1 MNLTTIKSAIEEI
14 NISRR
19 RFLTTAGASAVTMA
33 VLPSALAAENA
44 AAPNINIG
52 LIGCGSRGKFMSQ
65 LFTKHGG
72 YNFVAV
78 ADYFQ
83 DKVDTVGETVGV
95 PAERRFTGLSAYK
108 QLLEQK
114 LDAVVIES
122 PAYFH
127 PEQAAAAVAAGKH
140 VYLAKPVAVD
150 VPGCVTV
157 EKSGQLATEKKL
169 CFVVDFQTR
178 THPALQ
184 KLAECA
190 HTGGLGKII
199 SADAGYQCGPV
210 GQLADDELK
219 ADPKNPELR
228 LRAWLSDKVLS
239 GDIITEQ
246 NIHAIDMACWFLDAA
261 PVSANGTCGKGRDY
275 IGNCSDHFS
284 VTFQYPKNVMLALSS
299 KQFGYGYDDIMCRI
313 YGVNGAIDA
322 HYNAKSTIR
331 TKDQSFNGEI
341 KSLYA
346 TGPETNIAT
355 FHESITKGNYANPT
369 VATSVRSNLATILG
383 RMAAYQ
389 NKTVTWEEMMRNP
402 ERLVADLSGLKA

>member
-1 MNLTTIKSAIEEI
+1 MSLTSNKSTDE
-14 NISRR
+14 ISRR
-19 RFLTTAGASAVTMA
+19 RFLTVASASAVTLA
-33 VLPSALAAENA
+33 ALPSALAAETV
-44 AAPNINIG
+44 AAPKINIG
-52 LIGCGSRGKFMSQ
+52 LIGCGQRGKFVSQ

-83 DKVDTVGETVGV
+83 DKVDTIGETVGV
-95 PAERRFTGLSAYK
+95 PAARRFTGLSAYK
-108 QLLEQK
+108 QLLAQK

-150 VPGCVTV
+150 VPGCLTV
-157 EKSGQLATEKKL
+157 EQSGRLATEKKL

-184 KLAECA
+184 KLAACA

-210 GQLADDELK
+210 GQLADDELR

-239 GDIITEQ
+239 GDVITEQ

-261 PVSANGTCGKGRDY
+261 PVSAAGTCGKGRDY

-284 VTFQYPKNVMLALSS
+284 LTFQYPKNVMLAFSS

-322 HYNAKSTIR
+322 HYGGTKSIIR
-331 TKDQSFNGEI
+331 TKEQSFNGEM
-341 KSLYA
+341 KNLYL

-355 FHESITKGNYANPT
+355 FHDSIIKGDCTNPT
-369 VATSVRSNLATILG
+369 VATSVRSNLATIMG

-402 ERLVADLSGLKA
+402 ERLVADLNGLKV